1 MALLQ
6 ADVSSAA
13 VVRTFTNDS
22 PYLFLGSVFIGVG
35 LIAGAF
41 TAIRRKF
48 DPLFIYFA
56 LFAVLYGLRM
66 WVQADLTAFAFSPAW
81 FYPRFHD
88 AINYLV
94 PLPGFLFFGS
104 AGLLDRSGRI
114 AGYVVAIVGTLLAT
128 VACIVG
134 PSNSLRVINN
144 VVVIVAL
151 LMLVLNFVMRKGD
164 GDSDFAIVRTGLLIF
179 VAFALFDNMRGAF
192 SLRFPTIEPIGFAVF
207 LAALGY
213 VTARRSLQRD
223 HQFNEIQKE
232 LEVAKRIQL
241 SILPGD
247 FPASPHFHVAARY
260 VPMTSVA
267 DDFYDYVISGHEQ
280 AGLLIADVSGHGV
293 PAALIASMVKLA
305 AASQR
310 EHAAE
315 PSKFLA
321 AMNTALCGNTQNQF
335 VTAAYCHLDS
345 GSRQIRY
352 SAAGHPPMLLA
363 RNGSVTEVE
372 ENGLM
377 LAAFDF
383 ATYSDVAIPLQN
395 GDRLLLY
402 TDGIIEAADAA
413 DEFFGRA
420 RLAGLLANSASL
432 SPAEV
437 ADKILS
443 SVRKWA
449 ARQDDDFT
457 VIVCDFVQ

>member
-1 MALLQ
+1 MKLLQ
-6 ADVSSAA
+6 ADVPSAA

-41 TAIRRKF
+41 TAIRHKL
-48 DPLFIYFA
+48 DPLFICFA

-66 WVQADLTAFAFSPAW
+66 WVKADLTAFAFSEEW
-81 FYPRFHD
+81 LYPRFHD
-88 AINYLV
+88 AIDYLI
-94 PLPGFLFFGS
+94 PLPGFLFFAS
-104 AGLLDRSGRI
+104 AGLLHRSGRI
-114 AGYVVAIVGTLLAT
+114 VGYGVSIIGAFLAMAAF
-128 VACIVG
+128 VLG
-134 PSNSLRVINN
+134 PSNALRVINN
-144 VVVIVAL
+144 VVVIIAL
-151 LMLVLNFVMRKGD
+151 LVLVLNFSMRKGNR
-164 GDSDFAIVRTGLLIF
+164 DSDFVIVRTGLLIF
-179 VAFALFDNMRGAF
+179 VVFALFDNLRGVF
-192 SLRFPTIEPIGFAVF
+192 SWRFPSIEPIGFAVF
-207 LAALGY
+207 LATLGY

-223 HQFNEIQKE
+223 HQFTEIQKE

-247 FPASPHFHVAARY
+247 FPESSHFRVAARY

-267 DDFYDYVISGHEQ
+267 GDFYDYVISGDGQ

-310 EHAAE
+310 EHAAA
-315 PSKFLA
+315 PSRFLA

-345 GSRQIRY
+345 ASREIRY

-363 RNGSVTEVE
+363 RNGYVTEIE
-372 ENGLM
+372 QNGLM

-383 ATYSDVAIPLQN
+383 ATYSDVAIPLQY
-395 GDRLLLY
+395 GDRVLLY

-420 RLAGLLANSASL
+420 RLASLLAGSASL
-432 SPAEV
+432 GPAEV
-437 ADKILS
+437 ADKILA